1 MTKIK
6 TQSKGDWHIV
16 ELTPEKVMEM
26 ASTIALQMSK
36 GEKISNCYWNTTKD
50 DQFRI
55 EVCNDN

>member
-6 TQSKGDWHIV
+6 TRGKGDWHIV

-36 GEKISNCYWNTTKD
+36 GEKINNCYWNTTKD